1 MFFEEIKDIKSGKNQ
16 LREFGLTMGII
27 LVILGAIALWRGKP
41 VYLYL
46 LVAAGIFIGFGLGFP
61 KPLKPIHK
69 IWMSFSI
76 IIGFFVSRLIL
87 SVLFYAVLTPIGLI
101 MRIFGKDILDQRID
115 KNKHSYWQEVKD
127 GIKSRESYENQY

>member
-1 MFFEEIKDIKSGKNQ
+1 MFFEEIKDIKSGKKQ
-16 LREFGLTMGII
+16 LREFGLTIGII
-27 LVILGAIALWRGKP
+27 LAILGAIALWRDKP
-41 VYLYL
+41 IAIPL
-46 LVAAGIFIGFGLGFP
+46 LVTAGAFIGFGLGFP

>member
-1 MFFEEIKDIKSGKNQ
+1 MFFEEIKDIKSGKKQ

-46 LVAAGIFIGFGLGFP
+46 LVASGIFIGFGLGFP

-101 MRIFGKDILDQRID
+101 MRIFGRDILDQRID

>member
-16 LREFGLTMGII
+16 LREFGLTIGII

-41 VYLYL
+41 VYLHL

-115 KNKHSYWQEVKD
+115 KNKHSYWQEVKA

>member
-1 MFFEEIKDIKSGKNQ
+1 MLFEEIKDIKSGKKQ

-41 VYLYL
+41 IYLHL
-46 LVAAGIFIGFGLGFP
+46 LIAAGIFIGFGLGFP